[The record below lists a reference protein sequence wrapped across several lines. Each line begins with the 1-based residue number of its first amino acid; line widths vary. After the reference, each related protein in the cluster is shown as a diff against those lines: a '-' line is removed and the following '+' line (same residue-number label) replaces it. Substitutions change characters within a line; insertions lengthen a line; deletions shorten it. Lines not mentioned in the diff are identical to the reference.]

1 MEFIISLAHFCEVHG
16 PTSILCTQIQQNPCD
31 TCHHP
36 VSPASDDLS
45 QSDSSCNGLYDQ
57 LSTVRQLSSPF
68 ETPPISP
75 RSPSSS
81 HNPYFPSYPSDTDF
95 RRRFSGSFD
104 KDEDSCEN
112 CTFRVPKKVTD
123 RLPNGAP
130 GSPSKD
136 GRGRNN
142 SPVLRTSQPVLAH
155 GAPAPQYDECNSSP
169 DSSDAE
175 QSKALT
181 AMSHSTSSLPG
192 STPGSPLYIPRNTHT
207 HTLTYLTMH
216 QPSSP
221 AVFSRLRRSCIRTLS
236 CEMLPFGKPSG
247 PMFFGDPVAGY
258 TIAYIFRLQDP
269 RARGQ
274 KRTYALLALGGRDSW
289 RVGKAMVKVTEV
301 FEAIANRIVVMA
313 DRVLER
319 ESALSSY
326 NQNTLLSRPSTAVP
340 TTPPLSTSASS
351 MPVFMSPQKDK
362 PMSSTASSP
371 VMRNI
376 TPVSSF
382 LSAKKV
388 DPDGYPRV
396 SREVMRAKDLS
407 EIVGRDDFF
416 VELHVRFCT
425 LLSSLIK
432 EFGT

>member
-1 MEFIISLAHFCEVHG
+1 
-16 PTSILCTQIQQNPCD
+16 
-31 TCHHP
+31 
-36 VSPASDDLS
+36 
-45 QSDSSCNGLYDQ
+45 
-57 LSTVRQLSSPF
+57 
-68 ETPPISP
+68 
-75 RSPSSS
+75 
-81 HNPYFPSYPSDTDF
+81 
-95 RRRFSGSFD
+95 
-104 KDEDSCEN
+104 
-112 CTFRVPKKVTD
+112 
-123 RLPNGAP
+123 
-130 GSPSKD
+130 
-136 GRGRNN
+136 
-142 SPVLRTSQPVLAH
+142 
-155 GAPAPQYDECNSSP
+155 
-169 DSSDAE
+169 
-175 QSKALT
+175 
-181 AMSHSTSSLPG
+181 
-192 STPGSPLYIPRNTHT
+192 
-207 HTLTYLTMH
+207 
-216 QPSSP
+216 
-221 AVFSRLRRSCIRTLS
+221 
-236 CEMLPFGKPSG
+236 
-247 PMFFGDPVAGY
+247 MFFGDPVAGY